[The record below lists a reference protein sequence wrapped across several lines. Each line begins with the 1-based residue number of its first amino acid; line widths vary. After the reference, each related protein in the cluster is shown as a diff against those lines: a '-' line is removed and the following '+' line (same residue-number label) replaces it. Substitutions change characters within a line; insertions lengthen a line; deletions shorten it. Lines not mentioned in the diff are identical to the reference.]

1 MLSEPELLVAVCV
14 ALANGLMQHWLPQE
28 QVKSLQVPNLPN
40 ESVLNE
46 KQARK
51 GNLNIGGNPQ
61 TKVTFS
67 LSAEAQ
73 IEIKKAL
80 EVIITTYWV

>member
-1 MLSEPELLVAVCV
+1 LFSEPELLVAVCV
-14 ALANGLMQHWLPQE
+14 ALANGLMQNWLPQE

-51 GNLNIGGNPQ
+51 GNLNTGGNPQ

-73 IEIKKAL
+73 VEIKKAL
-80 EVIITTYWV
+80 EVINITYWG